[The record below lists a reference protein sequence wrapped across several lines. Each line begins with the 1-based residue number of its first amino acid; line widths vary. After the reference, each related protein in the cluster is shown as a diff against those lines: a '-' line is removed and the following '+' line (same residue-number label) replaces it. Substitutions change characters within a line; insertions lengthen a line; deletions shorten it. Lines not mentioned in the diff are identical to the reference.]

1 MLWTD
6 IYDIV
11 DELIEKHSEID
22 PEKILFVDL
31 RNMILNLES
40 FSDDP
45 NKSNEKILE
54 AIQSTWMERNIDNH
68 SLYLGQKM
76 RG

>member
-31 RNMILNLES
+31 RNMVLDLES

-54 AIQSTWMERNIDNH
+54 AIQSTWIEEKD
-68 SLYLGQKM
+68 
-76 RG
+76 

>member
-6 IYDIV
+6 IYEIV
-11 DELIEKHSEID
+11 DELIENHSETD

-31 RNMILNLES
+31 RKMVIDLDG

-45 NKSNEKILE
+45 DRSNEKILE
-54 AIQSTWMERNIDNH
+54 AIQATWISEKD
-68 SLYLGQKM
+68 
-76 RG
+76 

>member
-31 RNMILNLES
+31 RNLVLSLES

-54 AIQSTWMERNIDNH
+54 AIQSTWIEEKD
-68 SLYLGQKM
+68 
-76 RG
+76 